1 VLDSVLNRNVY
12 LSSLVDAGTAQR
24 RRIPDPN
31 GTANRRT
38 VIGEKGTVG
47 VIGRAVR
54 PRECEIKASSAEGA
68 AEMGALLSRAIPAID
83 LTPELSSTLSLG
95 L

>member
-47 VIGRAVR
+47 VIGRSGEYR
-54 PRECEIKASSAEGA
+54 REAQHGFQPGSLPDFGASFAMEQ
-68 AEMGALLSRAIPAID
+68 
-83 LTPELSSTLSLG
+83 
-95 L
+95 